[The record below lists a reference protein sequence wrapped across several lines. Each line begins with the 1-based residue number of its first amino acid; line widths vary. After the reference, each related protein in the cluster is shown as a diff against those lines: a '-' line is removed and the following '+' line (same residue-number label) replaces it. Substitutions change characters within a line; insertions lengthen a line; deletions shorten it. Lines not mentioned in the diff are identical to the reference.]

1 MPLHEGTAVI
11 LSVWLW
17 AAAAQQR
24 RQRLGALKDAPRD
37 CAVCFEPF
45 EPFAPAAA
53 RCGHCGSPELACGRC
68 LRAWSRAAGVERR
81 CVVCRHDRAGP
92 RPALRPSASL
102 LYVALAFFYH
112 FWCHYAW
119 LVLCARNL
127 DVLF

>member
-1 MPLHEGTAVI
+1 MPLHEGAAVI

-45 EPFAPAAA
+45 EPVAS
-53 RCGHCGSPELACGRC
+53 RCGHCGSPALSCGRC

-81 CVVCRHDRAGP
+81 CVVCRHDHAGRP
-92 RPALRPSASL
+92 RPAARPSASL